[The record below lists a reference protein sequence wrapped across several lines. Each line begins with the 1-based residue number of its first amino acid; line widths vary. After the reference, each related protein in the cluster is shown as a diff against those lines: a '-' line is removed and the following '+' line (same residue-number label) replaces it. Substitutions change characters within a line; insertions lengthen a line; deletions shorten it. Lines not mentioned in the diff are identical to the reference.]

1 MQNKKLTFLALAQAV
16 LEESKIPLNAG
27 QIWEETQAKGLDKKL
42 GSIGKTPIATLGS
55 NLYKN
60 IKNEDSPF
68 IFASK
73 KPTTFWLK
81 SRESELDKPH
91 IEERILENE
100 KISMQK
106 SKFKERDLHPLLVKY
121 LSENEHFRLYCKTI
135 RHETSKKSQSG
146 QDKWNY
152 PDIVGIHFAF
162 SDNYESE
169 TLELLD
175 AIGYS
180 NYKLCSFELK
190 IALNFSNLKESYF
203 QAVSNSSWANEGYLV
218 VFEEIDD
225 EILTELRRLNT
236 SFGIGV
242 IQLTSDS
249 VSSKILLSSQSR
261 DIDSETLNML
271 VSKNAD
277 FRDFAKFATEDI
289 NHDDKERIV
298 KKNYDKI
305 LSDNELERYLKE
317 KGIE

>member
-1 MQNKKLTFLALAQAV
+1 MQHSHKKLTFLALAQAV

-27 QIWEETQAKGLDKKL
+27 QIWEEAQAKGLDKEL
-42 GSIGKTPIATLGS
+42 GSIGKTPRRTLEAR
-55 NLYKN
+55 LYTD
-60 IKNEDSPF
+60 IKSEDSPF

-73 KPTTFWLK
+73 KPTTLWLK

-91 IEERILENE
+91 IEEQILESE
-100 KISMQK
+100 KVSMQK

-162 SDNYESE
+162 SDDYESE

-242 IQLTSDS
+242 IQLTSDI

-271 VSKNAD
+271 VSKNPN
-277 FRDFAKFATEDI
+277 FRDFVDSVVKDI
-289 NHDDKERIV
+289 DIRDEKRIV
-298 KKNYDKI
+298 KDSYDEI
-305 LSDNELERYLKE
+305 LNDKELEKYLKD
-317 KGIE
+317 KK